1 MPLVDVPI
9 YPGSFF
15 GAVLKISPPIM
26 ITPASRI
33 LGTGH
38 YLPSIVRTN
47 HDLEKMVETSD
58 AWIQERTGI
67 RERRIAPEGIVTS
80 DMATAAAKNA
90 LEAAE
95 LKPSDIDMILVGTV
109 TPDMPMP
116 ATAVYVQQKLGAGSC
131 PAMDLSAA
139 CAGFIFGLSIADQFI
154 RSGTMKNI
162 LVIGVEL
169 LSRVVNWE
177 DRTTCVLFG
186 DGAGAVILGPAG
198 GATTADGKPRGVL
211 STKIQSDGALA
222 QSLMIPGG
230 GSVTPMSLE
239 VLELKRHKVHM
250 KGQDIF
256 KVAVKNLYSATKEAL
271 DMTGMTADQVDWIC
285 PHQANLRI
293 IDFAATRLGVPKEK
307 VLINIDRVGNTSS
320 ASIPILLDESIRS
333 GKVHSGDTVAM
344 CALGAGISWGGAIIR
359 L

>member
-1 MPLVDVPI
+1 
-9 YPGSFF
+9 
-15 GAVLKISPPIM
+15 M

-47 HDLEKMVETSD
+47 ADLEKMVDTSD
-58 AWIQERTGI
+58 QWIMDRTGI

-80 DMATAAAKNA
+80 DMATEAAKKA

-95 LKPSDIDMILVGTV
+95 LKPTDLDLIIVGTV

-116 ATAVYVQQKLGAGSC
+116 ATAVFVQQKLGAGSC
-131 PAMDLSAA
+131 PAFDLSAA
-139 CAGFIFGLSIADQFI
+139 CAGFIFGMSIADQFI
-154 RSGTMKNI
+154 RTGVMKNV
-162 LVIGVEL
+162 LVVGVEL
-169 LSRVVNWE
+169 LSRVINWE

-198 GATTADGKPRGVL
+198 GATCDGKPRGLL
-211 STKIQSDGALA
+211 STKIQSDGLLA

-230 GSVTPMSLE
+230 GSLHPMTT
-239 VLELKRHKVHM
+239 ELIEQKKNKVHM
-250 KGQDIF
+250 RGQDIF

-271 DMTGMTADQVDWIC
+271 DMTGMKADEVDWIC

-320 ASIPILLDESIRS
+320 ASIPILLDENLRS
-333 GKVHSGDTVAM
+333 GKIRAGDTVAM
-344 CALGAGISWGGAIIR
+344 CALGAGISWGGAIVR
-359 L
+359 M

>member
-1 MPLVDVPI
+1 
-9 YPGSFF
+9 
-15 GAVLKISPPIM
+15 M

-38 YLPSIVRTN
+38 YLPPIVRTN

-58 AWIQERTGI
+58 AWITERTGI
-67 RERRIAPEGIVTS
+67 KERRIAPDDVVTS
-80 DMATAAAKNA
+80 DMATAAAKHA

-95 LKPSDIDMILVGTV
+95 LRPTDLDMILVGTV

-116 ATAVYVQQKLGAGSC
+116 ATAVFVQQKLGAGSC

-139 CAGFIFGLSIADQFI
+139 CAGFIFGMSIADQFI
-154 RSGTMKNI
+154 RSGTMKNV
-162 LVIGVEL
+162 LVVGVEL
-169 LSRVVNWE
+169 LSRVIDWE

-186 DGAGAVILGPAG
+186 DGAGAVVLGPAN
-198 GATTADGKPRGVL
+198 GASAGGKPRGIL
-211 STKIQSDGALA
+211 STKIQSDGTLA

-230 GSVTPMSLE
+230 GSREPQSVAVVE
-239 VLELKRHKVHM
+239 QKRHKVHM

-271 DMTGMTADQVDWIC
+271 DMTGMTADEVDWIC

-293 IDFAATRLGVPKEK
+293 IDFAATRLGVPKDK
-307 VLINIDRVGNTSS
+307 VLVNIDRVGNTSS
-320 ASIPILLDESIRS
+320 ASIPILLDESLRS
-333 GKVHSGDTVAM
+333 GKVRTGDTVAM
-344 CALGAGISWGGAIIR
+344 CALGAGISWGGAIVR
-359 L
+359 M

>member
-1 MPLVDVPI
+1 M
-9 YPGSFF
+9 STT
-15 GAVLKISPPIM
+15 

-38 YLPSIVRTN
+38 YLPPIVRTN
-47 HDLEKMVETSD
+47 ADLEKMVETSD
-58 AWIQERTGI
+58 EWITERTGI
-67 RERRIAPEGIVTS
+67 KQRRIAPPEIVTS
-80 DMATAAAKNA
+80 DMATAAAKQA

-95 LKPSDIDMILVGTV
+95 LKATDLDMILVATV

-116 ATAVYVQQKLGAGSC
+116 ATAVYVQQKLGAGAC

-139 CAGFIFGLSIADQFI
+139 CAGFIFGMSIADQFI
-154 RSGTMKNI
+154 RSGTMKNVLI
-162 LVIGVEL
+162 VGVEL
-169 LSRVVNWE
+169 LSRVIDWE

-186 DGAGAVILGPAG
+186 DGAGAVVLGPAN
-198 GATTADGKPRGVL
+198 GATANGKLRGVL

-230 GSVTPMSLE
+230 GSQAPQSAE
-239 VLELKRHKVHM
+239 VLEQKLHKVKM

-271 DMTGMTADQVDWIC
+271 DMTGMKPDEVDWIC

-293 IDFAATRLGVPKEK
+293 IDFARTRLGVAKEK

-320 ASIPILLDESIRS
+320 ASIPILLDENVRS
-333 GKVHSGDTVAM
+333 GKIRPGDTVAM
-344 CALGAGISWGGAIIR
+344 CALGAGISWGGAIVRI
-359 L
+359 